1 MGDDYAGELRST
13 HRSLA
18 AGMMVAVVVA
28 AIAGLLAIALAVDRE
43 FTLARGTDV
52 VMRGLGM
59 ERRQR
64 ALAMAMPSVFGIAIG
79 TVCGALA
86 AAALSPLFPLSVARR
101 AEVAPGFELDAVVLA
116 AGGAACLVAM
126 LACVGWGARHVTKP
140 RASLGSRPMTVSA
153 VRVVRRA
160 GPPAAVGLTM
170 TLASGAAPRGVPAR
184 SAAAGAL
191 VGVAG
196 IVGVAVFIASVS
208 AGQAEAYRFGWTWDA
223 SPDLVTADPEGVV
236 ARMVDDRDLDAVADV
251 SCGPLDLEGTQ
262 QYASRVQQL
271 EG

>member
-28 AIAGLLAIALAVDRE
+28 VIAGLLAIAVRAVNRE
-43 FTLARGTDV
+43 FTLALAPMSSCEDSAWSVANGRS
-52 VMRGLGM
+52 RWRC
-59 ERRQR
+59 RR
-64 ALAMAMPSVFGIAIG
+64 VGIAIG

-86 AAALSPLFPLSVARR
+86 AAALSPLFPLSVACRV
-101 AEVAPGFELDAVVLA
+101 EVAPGFELDAVVLA
-116 AGGAACLVAM
+116 TGGAACLVAM
-126 LACVGWGARHVTKP
+126 LACVGWGRDTAETPCVVGL
-140 RASLGSRPMTVSA
+140 APMTVSA

-196 IVGVAVFIASVS
+196 IVGVAVFIASAS

-262 QYASRVQQL
+262 Q
-271 EG
+271 